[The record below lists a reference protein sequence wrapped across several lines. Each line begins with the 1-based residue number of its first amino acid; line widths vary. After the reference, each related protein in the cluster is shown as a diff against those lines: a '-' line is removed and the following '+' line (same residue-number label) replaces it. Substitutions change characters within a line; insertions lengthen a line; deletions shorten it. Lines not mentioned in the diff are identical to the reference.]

1 MCFKIQHD
9 EFMRVS
15 CDSIEYY
22 IMHHVH
28 IIIYYEYHYSPH
40 IIFLHCLFF
49 HPFMYSVNCGTP
61 PVLSNG
67 VIIPYTGT
75 TEGAQAII
83 LCRDLF
89 HSSLLR
95 DNYTVSMC
103 TTAGQWEPD
112 PNNYCD
118 TLSGK

>member
-1 MCFKIQHD
+1 M
-9 EFMRVS
+9 
-15 CDSIEYY
+15 
-22 IMHHVH
+22 
-28 IIIYYEYHYSPH
+28 P
-40 IIFLHCLFF
+40 
-49 HPFMYSVNCGTP
+49 
-61 PVLSNG
+61 SNG

-95 DNYTVSMC
+95 DNYTVSTC
-103 TTAGQWEPD
+103 TIAGQWEPD
-112 PNNYCD
+112 PNNYCA